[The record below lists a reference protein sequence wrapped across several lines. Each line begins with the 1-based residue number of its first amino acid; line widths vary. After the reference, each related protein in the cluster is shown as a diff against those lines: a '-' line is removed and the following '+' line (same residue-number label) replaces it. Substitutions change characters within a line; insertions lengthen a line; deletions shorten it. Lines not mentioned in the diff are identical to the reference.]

1 MGYFDFQKK
10 SDCIVCIDSDGCAMD
25 TMEVK
30 HRTCFGP
37 QWIKTFGLT
46 EHEAE
51 CMELWLSINLY
62 SITRGINRF
71 KGLAL
76 ALAEVEKR
84 GLGNIEGLAEYEAW
98 TKEAKELSNPALLA
112 VTQKSDNPCFEKALL
127 WSIRTNRA
135 IHALPAEDRP
145 FPNVK
150 SAMDAMAKQADL
162 AAVVAIASSYLD
174 KPVPGTMAAVGE
186 VGLSGEIRSITHMEQ
201 RLSEVRR
208 LGFTQCMVPAHK
220 IKDLKSPAGLELL
233 PVANIS
239 GALRLLAQGK

>member
-135 IHALPAEDRP
+135 IHALPARTGR
-145 FPNVK
+145 FR
-150 SAMDAMAKQADL
+150 M
-162 AAVVAIASSYLD
+162 
-174 KPVPGTMAAVGE
+174 
-186 VGLSGEIRSITHMEQ
+186 
-201 RLSEVRR
+201 
-208 LGFTQCMVPAHK
+208 
-220 IKDLKSPAGLELL
+220 
-233 PVANIS
+233 
-239 GALRLLAQGK
+239 

>member
-76 ALAEVEKR
+76 ALAEVEKEVSVTSR
-84 GLGNIEGLAEYEAW
+84 TCGYEAW

-112 VTQKSDNPCFEKALL
+112 VTQKSDN
-127 WSIRTNRA
+127 R
-135 IHALPAEDRP
+135 
-145 FPNVK
+145 V
-150 SAMDAMAKQADL
+150 
-162 AAVVAIASSYLD
+162 
-174 KPVPGTMAAVGE
+174 
-186 VGLSGEIRSITHMEQ
+186 
-201 RLSEVRR
+201 
-208 LGFTQCMVPAHK
+208 
-220 IKDLKSPAGLELL
+220 LKKRC
-233 PVANIS
+233 S
-239 GALRLLAQGK
+239 GASAPTARSMRFRQRTGRFRM

>member
-1 MGYFDFQKK
+1 MHGALASYQPLL
-10 SDCIVCIDSDGCAMD
+10 
-25 TMEVK
+25 
-30 HRTCFGP
+30 H
-37 QWIKTFGLT
+37 
-46 EHEAE
+46 
-51 CMELWLSINLY
+51 
-62 SITRGINRF
+62 TRGINRF

-150 SAMDAMAKQADL
+150 SAMDAMAKQADP
-162 AAVVAIASSYLD
+162 AGGVVREPGGGRGGMGQTSSC
-174 KPVPGTMAAVGE
+174 
-186 VGLSGEIRSITHMEQ
+186 
-201 RLSEVRR
+201 RR
-208 LGFTQCMVPAHK
+208 LQYASDAGGGNQGFLH
-220 IKDLKSPAGLELL
+220 
-233 PVANIS
+233 
-239 GALRLLAQGK
+239 R

>member
-112 VTQKSDNPCFEKALL
+112 VTQMRWQNRRIWRRCRP
-127 WSIRTNRA
+127 RTGRRSRRNGA
-135 IHALPAEDRP
+135 DIILP
-145 FPNVK
+145 K
-150 SAMDAMAKQADL
+150 T
-162 AAVVAIASSYLD
+162 AV
-174 KPVPGTMAAVGE
+174 
-186 VGLSGEIRSITHMEQ
+186 R
-201 RLSEVRR
+201 
-208 LGFTQCMVPAHK
+208 F
-220 IKDLKSPAGLELL
+220 
-233 PVANIS
+233 
-239 GALRLLAQGK
+239 

>member
-1 MGYFDFQKK
+1 MEQWGILIFRKK
-10 SDCIVCIDSDGCAMD
+10 VIVSCAL
-25 TMEVK
+25 TATAVRWTPMEVK

-112 VTQKSDNPCFEKALL
+112 VTPE
-127 WSIRTNRA
+127 
-135 IHALPAEDRP
+135 E
-145 FPNVK
+145 
-150 SAMDAMAKQADL
+150 
-162 AAVVAIASSYLD
+162 
-174 KPVPGTMAAVGE
+174 
-186 VGLSGEIRSITHMEQ
+186 
-201 RLSEVRR
+201 
-208 LGFTQCMVPAHK
+208 
-220 IKDLKSPAGLELL
+220 
-233 PVANIS
+233 
-239 GALRLLAQGK
+239 

>member
-84 GLGNIEGLAEYEAW
+84 GLGN
-98 TKEAKELSNPALLA
+98 K
-112 VTQKSDNPCFEKALL
+112 
-127 WSIRTNRA
+127 RR
-135 IHALPAEDRP
+135 R
-145 FPNVK
+145 
-150 SAMDAMAKQADL
+150 
-162 AAVVAIASSYLD
+162 SS
-174 KPVPGTMAAVGE
+174 PT
-186 VGLSGEIRSITHMEQ
+186 
-201 RLSEVRR
+201 RR
-208 LGFTQCMVPAHK
+208 C
-220 IKDLKSPAGLELL
+220 
-233 PVANIS
+233 
-239 GALRLLAQGK
+239 LR